1 MKSMRIRIGTR
12 KSKLALAQTKLVA
25 DALKS
30 AFPDIE
36 TEIVHITT
44 KGDIILD
51 KPLAEIGGKGLF
63 ISEIENALID
73 GTIDI
78 AVHSA
83 KDLPVEIAE
92 GLETSCVL
100 KRADVRDCLIV
111 RNGETYAESDKF
123 CIGTGSLR
131 RRMSAKKY
139 YPNAEFRDIRG
150 NVDTRINKLLNHE
163 YDGII
168 LAKAGFDRLGII
180 SDERISILPFDAEKF
195 LPAPCQAIIAV
206 ESRKNSE
213 FKSILKKINH
223 ADSFYAFETE
233 RKIIEKIGGDCGIP
247 LGVYTEISD
256 DKITI
261 KISVNF
267 EKTASGTAEISDR
280 IMLAERL
287 VSEL

>member
-1 MKSMRIRIGTR
+1 MKIRIGTR

-30 AFPDIE
+30 EFPDVE

-44 KGDIILD
+44 KGDKILD

-63 ISEIENALID
+63 ISEIENALLD

-83 KDLPVEIAE
+83 KDLPVKLAD
-92 GLETSCVL
+92 GLEIPCVL
-100 KRADVRDCLIV
+100 ERADVRDCLIV
-111 RNGETYAESDKF
+111 RNGETFAEADKF
-123 CIGTGSLR
+123 CIGTGSFR

-139 YPNAEFRDIRG
+139 YPNAEFKDIRG
-150 NVDTRINKLLNHE
+150 NVDTRINKLINHE

-168 LAKAGFDRLGII
+168 LAKAGLDRLGIA
-180 SDERISILPFDAEKF
+180 SDERINILPFDADF
-195 LPAPCQAIIAV
+195 LSAPCQAIIAV
-206 ESRKNSE
+206 ECIKKSE
-213 FKSILKKINH
+213 VSQYLEKIN
-223 ADSFYAFETE
+223 DTKSFYAFETE

-256 DKITI
+256 EKIMI
-261 KISVNF
+261 KISVNS
-267 EKTASGTAEISDR
+267 ERTASGTADISDR

-287 VSEL
+287 VNEL

>member
-1 MKSMRIRIGTR
+1 MKIRIGTR

-44 KGDIILD
+44 KGDKILD

-63 ISEIENALID
+63 ISEIENALLD

-83 KDLPVEIAE
+83 KDLPVQLAD
-92 GLETSCVL
+92 GLEIPCVL
-100 KRADVRDCLIV
+100 ERADVRDCFIV
-111 RNGETYAESDKF
+111 RNGETFAETDKF

-139 YPNAEFRDIRG
+139 YPNAEFKDIRG
-150 NVDTRINKLLNHE
+150 NVDTRINKLMNHE

-168 LAKAGFDRLGII
+168 LAKAGLDRLGIV
-180 SDERISILPFDAEKF
+180 SDERINILPFDAENF
-195 LPAPCQAIIAV
+195 LSAPCQAVIAV
-206 ESRKNSE
+206 ECRKDSV
-213 FKSILKKINH
+213 FKAILEKINH
-223 ADSFYAFETE
+223 TDSFYAFETE
-233 RKIIEKIGGDCGIP
+233 RKIIEKTGGDCGIP

-256 DKITI
+256 NKITI
-261 KISVNF
+261 KVSVNS
-267 EKTASGTAEISDR
+267 EKTASGTADISDR